1 MDRRRASLR
10 IRGKVQGVFYRESAR
25 TEALR
30 LGLTG
35 QVRNLS
41 DGSVEAIV
49 EGAPESIEAF
59 VTWCHRGP
67 VQARVTDVERA
78 DEQARGEFSTFTV
91 ERSS

>member
-41 DGSVEAIV
+41 DGTVEAVV
-49 EGAPESIEAF
+49 EGTPEAIDEFA
-59 VTWCHRGP
+59 TWCHRGP
-67 VQARVTDVERA
+67 PQARVT
-78 DEQARGEFSTFTV
+78 TV
-91 ERSS
+91 ERFRTE

>member
-1 MDRRRASLR
+1 MDRRRAGLR

-41 DGSVEAIV
+41 DGSVEAVV
-49 EGAPESIEAF
+49 EGTPEAIEAF

-67 VQARVTDVERA
+67 PQAQVSGVERV
-78 DEQARGEFSTFTV
+78 DGEARGEFSTFTV